1 MAGPAIAFGAIL
13 RKILIHSGKK
23 LAKNPYAQGAV
34 GVASGIGMT
43 EVLTRVGDDQE
54 LKDSLLEDLPSGM
67 SASDVTEMEKVF
79 EIVYNAFDGAV
90 FAPDL
95 RDGQSYNYALIDFK
109 RNRCS
114 LLVKRNQGWVIRE
127 NVQKAVQKEK
137 MNDFKRKK

>member
-23 LAKNPYAQGAV
+23 LAKNPYAQAGV
-34 GVASGIGMT
+34 GVATGIGMT
-43 EVLTRVGDDQE
+43 EVITKVGDDQE
-54 LKDSLLEDLPSGM
+54 LLDSLKEDLPSGM

-79 EIVYNAFDGAV
+79 EILYNAFDESV

-95 RDGQSYNYALIDFK
+95 RDGQQYNYAIIDFR

-114 LLVKRNQGWVIRE
+114 LLVKRNQGWVINE

-137 MNDFKRKK
+137 MNDYRKKR